1 MSDDQTFDVGDDESE
16 RRQEVLQREANRVRI
31 DLDLDRLCTNL
42 GEVHLVGGAA
52 LGLVVRRDLDITVV
66 CPTLDVAALFD
77 IGRDLVRHPRV
88 RQLQF
93 RDDTGAW
100 NVDLTYPDGVYWGID
115 YRDGD
120 RRWNVDLW
128 FVDDPARQPDL
139 GHVAVLRRRLDRQ
152 TRRAILS
159 IKDARMQRG
168 EYGTT
173 VRGYDIYTAV
183 LDAGVR
189 SPAQFEAHLKR
200 RLI

>member
-1 MSDDQTFDVGDDESE
+1 M
-16 RRQEVLQREANRVRI
+16 RI
-31 DLDLDRLCTNL
+31 DLELDRLCTNL
-42 GEVHLVGGAA
+42 GEVHLVEAAA
-52 LGLVVRRDLDITVV
+52 LGLMVRRDLDITVV

-93 RDDTGAW
+93 RNDTGGW
-100 NVDLTYPDGVYWGID
+100 NVDLIYPDGVYWGID

-120 RRWNVDLW
+120 RSWNVDLW

-139 GHVAVLRRRLDRQ
+139 EHVAVLRPRLDRH

-159 IKDARMQRG
+159 IKDDWAQRE

-189 SPAQFEAHLKR
+189 SAAEFEAHLSGV
-200 RLI
+200 